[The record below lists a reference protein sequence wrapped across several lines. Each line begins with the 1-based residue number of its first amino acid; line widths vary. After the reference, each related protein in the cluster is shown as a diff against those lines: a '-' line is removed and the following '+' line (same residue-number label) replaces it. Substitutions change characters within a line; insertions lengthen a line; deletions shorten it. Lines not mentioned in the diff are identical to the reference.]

1 MFPQDKRGPR
11 GPERKAKTGQDE
23 TRIKTGK
30 TDEERIKTGKT
41 DKEIETGKTEGKTK
55 GFKDHW
61 DILHLTGTLNNTTD
75 KSVSL

>member
-11 GPERKAKTGQDE
+11 GPERKGKTGQDE
-23 TRIKTGK
+23 K
-30 TDEERIKTGKT
+30 RIKTGKT
-41 DKEIETGKTEGKTK
+41 DKEIETGKTKGKTEGKTE